1 MLVYP
6 NLDSSVEE
14 GNTKHRGQDP
24 QKKKKRKK
32 EKGKT
37 FDIAKGEYARIKKV
51 K

>member
-24 QKKKKRKK
+24 QKKKRKK

-37 FDIAKGEYARIKKV
+37 FDIAKGECARIKKV